1 MIDLVDRHD
10 QHVAG
15 GHRVDRH
22 ERHAV
27 LVAPHERARE
37 LALDDL
43 REHRAHARHPTLW
56 PVTHD
61 RPSID
66 APGAAATDTEPLS
79 MFDGIWSIPNAF
91 TLVRL
96 LLLPVFLWVLFGLED
111 RAAAAWMLG
120 ALGATDWVDGY
131 LARRLGQVSEFG
143 KVFDPTVDRLLF
155 LVATTA
161 IIIDGSI
168 PLWFALAVLAR
179 EVLVGLMMAIATVV
193 YKMPRIDVTYWGKL
207 ATFLLM
213 FAVPGFLMG
222 NSDMPGA
229 GWIRGRRLDPRH
241 PGSDSQL
248 LDRDRLYSAGAAGG
262 RLRRRFPFDPTQR

>member
-1 MIDLVDRHD
+1 
-10 QHVAG
+10 
-15 GHRVDRH
+15 
-22 ERHAV
+22 
-27 LVAPHERARE
+27 
-37 LALDDL
+37 
-43 REHRAHARHPTLW
+43 
-56 PVTHD
+56 
-61 RPSID
+61 
-66 APGAAATDTEPLS
+66 
-79 MFDGIWSIPNAF
+79 MFDGLWTIPNAF
-91 TLVRL
+91 TLARL
-96 LLLPVFLWVLFGLED
+96 LCLPVFLYVLFGLEN

-161 IIIDGSI
+161 IIVDGSI

-179 EVLVGLMMAIATVV
+179 EVLVGLMMAIATLV

-222 NSDMPGA
+222 NSEMPGA
-229 GWIRGRRLDPRH
+229 VGFEVTAWILGIPGLILSYWTAIAYIPQVRRAL
-241 PGSDSQL
+241 
-248 LDRDRLYSAGAAGG
+248 AGTLPADAV
-262 RLRRRFPFDPTQR
+262 RVDQ

>member
-1 MIDLVDRHD
+1 
-10 QHVAG
+10 
-15 GHRVDRH
+15 
-22 ERHAV
+22 
-27 LVAPHERARE
+27 
-37 LALDDL
+37 
-43 REHRAHARHPTLW
+43 
-56 PVTHD
+56 
-61 RPSID
+61 
-66 APGAAATDTEPLS
+66 

-91 TLVRL
+91 TLIRL

-161 IIIDGSI
+161 IVIDGSM

-193 YKMPRIDVTYWGKL
+193 YKMHRIDVTYWGKL

-229 GWIRGRRLDPRH
+229 AGFEVAAWILGI
-241 PGSDSQL
+241 PGLILSYWTAIAYIPQVRAAIAS
-248 LDRDRLYSAGAAGG
+248 GAES
-262 RLRRRFPFDPTQR
+262 RSVSLTVDT